1 MSLCGTVLNGLSA
14 TNDALLLQLFVQPLD
29 GAGFLW
35 YVSPLETLE
44 IPLSAGD
51 DGI

>member
-1 MSLCGTVLNGLSA
+1 MSLCGTVLNCLSA

-44 IPLSAGD
+44 ISLSAGD